1 MSLERALDRNDHA
14 ERSASR
20 QPRGVQRVPRS
31 PGLRKHQRTRSRRK
45 LIAWLF
51 MLPLVVFNVVVILG
65 PSLATAYY
73 AFTDWTG
80 QGPANWVGLA
90 NFQQLFVDNEFHQA
104 LLHNIIW
111 MALFL
116 TIPMAVGLLIA
127 VILSQITRFQLFFRS
142 LFFIPYVM
150 ATVVNAAIWQN
161 LLNPSVGISTGLDQI
176 GIHWLDNVYF
186 LGNEHLALPTV
197 AFVDMWHFTGFLVV
211 LFLAAIQ
218 AVDPE
223 LYSAARVD
231 GANRLRQFWHITL
244 PGIRPTLMFLTLMTT
259 IWSFFTF
266 EYVYIL
272 TGGGPAGSTDVLST
286 LLFRNALNNNLAG
299 YATAQALVMAL
310 GGAVVAFGVA
320 ILRKRGWE
328 V

>member
-1 MSLERALDRNDHA
+1 MSLEQTFVQVENHT
-14 ERSASR
+14 ERSEGARGAQHTLRPPGAKR
-20 QPRGVQRVPRS
+20 QKGIS
-31 PGLRKHQRTRSRRK
+31 SRRK
-45 LIAWLF
+45 LLAWLF
-51 MLPLVVFNVVVILG
+51 MLPLAIFNIVVILG
-65 PSLATAYY
+65 PSLFTVYY

-80 QGPANWVGLA
+80 LGPANWVGLA
-90 NFQQLFVDNEFHQA
+90 NFQQLFVDSDFHQA
-104 LLHNIIW
+104 LIHNIIW

-116 TIPMAVGLLIA
+116 TIPMAMGLLVA
-127 VILSQITRFQLFFRS
+127 VVLSQIVRFQLFFRS
-142 LFFIPYVM
+142 LFFVPYVM

-161 LLNPSVGISTGLDQI
+161 LLNPSVGISVGLDQI

-223 LYSAARVD
+223 LYNAARVD
-231 GANRLRQFWHITL
+231 GANRLRQFWPITL
-244 PGIRPTLMFLTLMTT
+244 PGIRPTLLFLMLMTT
-259 IWSFFTF
+259 IWWFFAF

-286 LLFRNALNNNLAG
+286 LLFRNALSNNLAG

-310 GGAVVAFGVA
+310 GAAVISFGLA

>member
-1 MSLERALDRNDHA
+1 MQIEQALDHSGLSGPEQATEAQRALR
-14 ERSASR
+14 
-20 QPRGVQRVPRS
+20 PPVLKKRGRV
-31 PGLRKHQRTRSRRK
+31 RSRRK
-45 LIAWLF
+45 LVAWLF

-73 AFTDWTG
+73 AFTDWSG
-80 QGPANWVGLA
+80 LGPANWVGLA
-90 NFQQLFVDNEFHQA
+90 NFQQLFVDNDFHQA

-127 VILSQITRFQLFFRS
+127 VMLSQITRLQLFFRS

-223 LYSAARVD
+223 LYNAARVD

-244 PGIRPTLMFLTLMTT
+244 PGIRPTLMFIMLMTT

-272 TGGGPAGSTDVLST
+272 TGGGPAGATDVLST
-286 LLFRNALNNNLAG
+286 LLIRNALSNNLAG

-310 GGAVVAFGVA
+310 GGGIVSLSLTIF
-320 ILRKRGWE
+320 RKRGWE

>member
-1 MSLERALDRNDHA
+1 MSLEQALDRDN
-14 ERSASR
+14 RSASR
-20 QPRGVQRVPRS
+20 QSEGAQRMLRS
-31 PGLRKHQRTRSRRK
+31 LGHRRHRKTRSRRK

-65 PSLATAYY
+65 PSLATVYY

-80 QGPANWVGLA
+80 LGPANWVGLA
-90 NFQQLFVDNEFHQA
+90 NFEQLFVDKDFHQA

-116 TIPMAVGLLIA
+116 TIPIAVGLFIA
-127 VILSQITRFQLFFRS
+127 VLLSQITRFQLFFRS
-142 LFFIPYVM
+142 LFFIPFVM

-161 LLNPSVGISTGLDQI
+161 LLNPSVGISVGLDQM

-223 LYSAARVD
+223 LYHAARVD
-231 GANRLRQFWHITL
+231 GATRLRQFWHITL
-244 PGIRPTLMFLTLMTT
+244 PGIRPTLLFLMLMTT

-286 LLFRNALNNNLAG
+286 LLFRNALSNNLAG

-310 GGAVVAFGVA
+310 GAAVISFGLA